1 MRKTGMADT
10 EFYYKR
16 IEDAISDFKGLT
28 ATFKQSLDEIGM
40 GSVFYIFK
48 EAENLDKEYESVW
61 LNCLEEY
68 KTSHKL
74 ESLDDSQKEEVAL
87 QNKDTLDILIKKLC
101 ENLEEAQP
109 LLTAMKAYKDIQIAF
124 LKLYS
129 ECDSFM
135 KQYVDASWDS
145 EDESPTQ
152 LVLTPLE
159 LYYALTF
166 LNEPTVRAI
175 FAHVSPGVLEDILK
189 AYHTKDMD
197 AFCYLI
203 KTNDVHPSDQLLDYL
218 NTETDEHSLSGI
230 MSIFPSDPS
239 ERIRVLDAMNDNS
252 MGEVLLEDLL
262 YETSSSVED
271 ITFPQISDAFGEC
284 VVRAVGEYC
293 VNPMIP
299 LRFRKKFTT
308 LYNQART
315 TFTSIPRIS
324 ELPSCKSKNEIG
336 VKIFEK
342 LEIDYIMKKIHEAME
357 ADGGNRSCEA
367 ETPNNIPSDS
377 RSLSFPT
384 RLDREITQPQLYIHE
399 KVAVLTEIYNVF
411 GGQFEDMTSADFV
424 YLFGASNKVPST
436 YNPPYYW
443 CGDESTLKAI
453 LKVLYVRQPRLLK
466 QLILHVSDK
475 EKDATGHDWGKNK
488 DKVAY
493 RDVERI
499 IIDIIHRLTGK
510 ALKEL

>member
-1 MRKTGMADT
+1 MAAK
-10 EFYYKR
+10 EYYYKR
-16 IEDAISDFKGLT
+16 IEEAIAELKKNSAKLNQLLGGTGVESILSDMSKDAEETDR
-28 ATFKQSLDEIGM
+28 QCESL
-40 GSVFYIFK
+40 
-48 EAENLDKEYESVW
+48 W
-61 LNCLEEY
+61 LNCLEGY
-68 KTSHKL
+68 KTSHNL

-87 QNKDTLDILIKKLC
+87 QNKDVFEGILKAIQNYLVWINNLLPLQEEFKKIL
-101 ENLEEAQP
+101 NAN
-109 LLTAMKAYKDIQIAF
+109 MKLA
-124 LKLYS
+124 S
-129 ECDSFM
+129 ECDDFM
-135 KQYVDASWDS
+135 TQYVDVSWDS
-145 EDESPTQ
+145 EDESHTQ

-159 LYYALTF
+159 LYYALNF
-166 LNEPTVRAI
+166 LNEPTVRVI

-189 AYHTKDMD
+189 AYHAKDKD

-203 KTNDVHPSDQLLDYL
+203 KTNGVHPSEKLLDYL
-218 NTETDEHSLSGI
+218 AAGTEKFSLSGI
-230 MSIFPSDPS
+230 MSLFPSDSS
-239 ERIRVLDAMNDNS
+239 ELVKLMDAMNDNP
-252 MGEVLLEDLL
+252 MGGVFLEDRLN
-262 YETSSSVED
+262 ETSSVED
-271 ITFPQISDAFGEC
+271 LTVPEISHMYGEC
-284 VVRAVGEYC
+284 VVGSVGKIC
-293 VNPMIP
+293 VNTKIP
-299 LRFRKKFTT
+299 LRFRKKFMA

-315 TFTSIPRIS
+315 TFSDIPDLS
-324 ELPSCKSKNEIG
+324 ELTPCESENEIG
-336 VKIFEK
+336 MRIIEK
-342 LEIDYIMKKIHEAME
+342 LRINYIMKKIHEAME
-357 ADGGNRSCEA
+357 ADDDNRFREG
-367 ETPNNIPSDS
+367 ETPNKIPSDS

-384 RLDREITQPQLYIHE
+384 RLDKEITQPQLYIHE
-399 KVAVLTEIYNVF
+399 KIAVLTEIYNVF

-475 EKDATGHDWGKNK
+475 EKGATGHDWGKNK